1 MGKTLEQTIHE
12 AELPVPSA
20 TGEDFNSYVSRVAHA
35 AAFIGAAWAI
45 ANGPQAQGPQPPT
58 PAGGI
63 FDGPSADYVKQPSQD
78 EPHEHAHPVADPTFD
93 NPIRVG
99 EQGDDPDEAAWK
111 QPRWDE
117 RPEGEVTDGPDEEP
131 DVDPLG
137 ATQPGGVQRTNGKH
151 R

>member
-1 MGKTLEQTIHE
+1 MSKTLEQTIHE

-58 PAGGI
+58 PAEGI

-78 EPHEHAHPVADPTFD
+78 PVPDPTFD
-93 NPIRVG
+93 NPITVDGQPAEERWHQHP
-99 EQGDDPDEAAWK
+99 EDDHAA
-111 QPRWDE
+111 DHE
-117 RPEGEVTDGPDEEP
+117 HVHPEDSEP
-131 DVDPLG
+131 EVDPLG
-137 ATQPGGVQRTNGKH
+137 TTQPGGVQRSNGKH
-151 R
+151 S